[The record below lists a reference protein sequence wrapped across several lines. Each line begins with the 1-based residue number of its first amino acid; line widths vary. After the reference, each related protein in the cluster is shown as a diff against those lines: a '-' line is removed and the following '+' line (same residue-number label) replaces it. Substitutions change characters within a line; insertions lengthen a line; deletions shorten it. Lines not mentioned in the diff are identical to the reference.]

1 MIMNS
6 VELETLKLCAMGRFM
21 PCSIAGKYDLPGL
34 RVSMLNFLVK
44 KGYLKTVKG
53 DEKCYRL
60 SRRGRDIL
68 YNAGYRYPDDSR
80 PRKEGSIFKR
90 RIINAEINVLLYGAG
105 IDIYTESV
113 DELKEKNYA

>member
-1 MIMNS
+1 MVEVGNIKIMCNGK
-6 VELETLKLCAMGRFM
+6 VYALTAL
-21 PCSIAGKYDLPGL
+21 PGKYDLPEL
-34 RVSMLNFLVK
+34 RISMLNFLVK

-90 RIINAEINVLLYGAG
+90 RIINAEINVL
-105 IDIYTESV
+105 YTEQG
-113 DELKEKNYA
+113 LIFIQNR

>member
-1 MIMNS
+1 MQH
-6 VELETLKLCAMGRFM
+6 CR
-21 PCSIAGKYDLPGL
+21 KYDLPEL

-68 YNAGYRYPDDSR
+68 YNAG
-80 PRKEGSIFKR
+80 I
-90 RIINAEINVLLYGAG
+90 G
-105 IDIYTESV
+105 ILMIQDLVKKAQY
-113 DELKEKNYA
+113 LKDV

>member
-21 PCSIAGKYDLPGL
+21 PCSIAGKYDLPEL

-90 RIINAEINVLLYGAG
+90 RIIKARDKCAF
-105 IDIYTESV
+105 YTGSRDVFIQESV
-113 DELKEKNYA
+113 DELK

>member
-21 PCSIAGKYDLPGL
+21 PCSIAGKYDLPEL

-60 SRRGRDIL
+60 SRRGGIYYIMRGIGIL
-68 YNAGYRYPDDSR
+68 MIQDLVKKAQY
-80 PRKEGSIFKR
+80 
-90 RIINAEINVLLYGAG
+90 
-105 IDIYTESV
+105 
-113 DELKEKNYA
+113 LKDV

>member
-1 MIMNS
+1 MQEGGIKMIMNS

-21 PCSIAGKYDLPGL
+21 PCSIAGKYDLPEL
-34 RVSMLNFLVK
+34 RISMLNFLVK

-90 RIINAEINVLLYGAG
+90 RIINAEINVRSR
-105 IDIYTESV
+105 D
-113 DELKEKNYA
+113 